1 MAMRS
6 VGFQLVTAGKAQVRN
21 DFAEVKADGVASVK
35 AIGLAAEAS
44 ATKAGRAVDDLTDRQ
59 IASYRRQAAAAKLAA
74 AGAANQDA
82 FNAALAT
89 PTSQQFATVNTDR
102 STGAARR
109 SADVFEAAARDEAE
123 AAARVA
129 EAERVASRAADE
141 RAATVAKLRAAIDP
155 LWAAEQRLAAEMADV
170 AVAQQSGVLSTD
182 QLAEAQVRARARFDE
197 TRLSL
202 DANASALARWQGMA
216 NEAKLAAAA
225 ETRQGDFDTALAN
238 RGSGSQYA
246 TVDLDRSTGAA
257 RKSAEAFEEQFR
269 AEEAATA
276 AATKLR
282 AAIDPLWAAEQRLA
296 AELGEVNLAEKA
308 GILTARQLATAQ
320 DDARKRFD
328 DTTAAIKRQNGE
340 SAALSKN
347 QKQTLIYTLSDIV
360 GSSAN
365 GINPQ
370 QLLMQ
375 QGPQVLQSFAAE
387 EGGLAK
393 IRTLLFGGET
403 IADGFDAIGDAARE
417 SGRDVGEG
425 SRDTGGALDGLKDKA
440 KDAASSL
447 AEEHG
452 VAGATKK
459 VTGLLTP
466 ARLAMGATA
475 IAAVIAAKAWLDY
488 SNSIEKFNAVAQG
501 SGRVLGLNGS
511 QLEANA
517 ASAAKAGDM
526 SVAAAREIELAYVST
541 GKITSGVLVGLTA
554 MTQDFAAATGTDAK
568 AAAATLGAAFADPI
582 NGAEE
587 LAVKY
592 GAVSLATADYIAKLV
607 EQGDMVG
614 AQRVLLELLQPAF
627 DGAADHA
634 NVLAQGW
641 DNIKNAASGAWE
653 WMGKAL
659 DRMAT
664 GGAIQDKI
672 RDLEQQRDRG
682 PTVGQMLM
690 GTSRD
695 EYRAGIDKQISA
707 LRFEAQQDVARAD
720 RAKANSTRAAGQQVV
735 DRYTGADQLGGYQSA
750 AGKLRAAL
758 KTDMPP
764 EDRKALTETLSA
776 YTHAIDTFIPRQEK
790 ANQLAALDARIAAT
804 KSPSAKAALATERAR
819 LEMSGQVIDRSS
831 AETMALSR
839 GDRARAQA
847 TGSGNKH
854 AESLARQAASMEVS
868 AAAALDVADAYL
880 KSSAAGMVA
889 EARRKASTD
898 ATRKGIDVD
907 AQMRRQL
914 NLSISDGVASA
925 TKTIAGLRDETAA
938 RKAAND
944 NVAAGTLTVEQM
956 NQALSDETALR
967 PLLAA
972 ATIAQGQ
979 GMTAA
984 YDGIMRAVA
993 AYRGALADAH
1003 AEEARSG
1010 AGEAISAS
1018 RRTVAE
1024 LRASILGMSGTP
1036 LEQSIAAA
1044 RRAAE
1049 QEADT
1054 KRYVGDDRK
1063 TFVDTKVDEARAA
1076 YAQSQASY
1084 ILDALRGQQD
1094 SVALSERELQL
1105 AGASDS
1111 TRDTELEKLRLALEI
1126 RRQFPDM
1133 AAADVAQIM
1142 SGVDAQQAVNEKLK
1156 VTAAT
1161 LGEVRGYGNEFVDE
1175 VLSEDTWS
1183 SWGNAGKTML
1193 NSLKSEFIK
1202 LALLNPLKNLINGNS
1217 NLPTLTSA
1225 LGNIAGLFGGKG
1237 ATVSASTIGPPGNAT
1252 GTESFSG
1259 GLTYVHENGG
1269 EIMDLPT
1276 GTRIYPAAESRR
1288 MMQASNDTGGGGMR
1302 VAIDLN
1308 TDLFTAT
1315 VSSAADQRIG
1325 AAAPGIAAGGAQLG
1339 KMEMTKARRRQ
1350 LGRRG

>member
-21 DFAEVKADGVASVK
+21 DFAEVKADGVASVT
-35 AIGLAAEAS
+35 AIGLAAESSAS
-44 ATKAGRAVDDLTDRQ
+44 KAAKAVDDLTERQ
-59 IASYRRQAAAAKLAA
+59 IASYRRQANAAKLAA
-74 AGAANQDA
+74 AGAASRNA
-82 FNAALAT
+82 FDDALAT

-102 STGAARR
+102 STGSARR
-109 SADVFEAAARDEAE
+109 SAEVFEAAARDEAD
-123 AAARVA
+123 AAAKAA
-129 EAERVASRAADE
+129 EAERVANRAADE

-182 QLAEAQVRARARFDE
+182 QLAEAQARARARFDE

-225 ETRQGDFDTALAN
+225 ENRQGDFDTALAN

-296 AELGEVNLAEKA
+296 SELGEVNLAEKA
-308 GILTARQLATAQ
+308 GILTAGQLATAQ
-320 DDARKRFD
+320 GDARKRFD
-328 DTTAAIKRQNGE
+328 ETTAAIKRQNGQSVE
-340 SAALSKN
+340 LSKN

-375 QGPQVLQSFAAE
+375 QGPQVLQSFASE
-387 EGGLAK
+387 EGGLTK

-403 IADGFDAIGDAARE
+403 IADGFDAMGDAARE
-417 SGRDVGEG
+417 SGRDIGQG
-425 SRDTGGALDGLKDKA
+425 SRDSSGALDGLKDKA

-475 IAAVIAAKAWLDY
+475 IAAVIATKAWLDY

-511 QLEANA
+511 QLEENA
-517 ASAAKAGDM
+517 VAAAKAGNM
-526 SVAAAREIELAYVST
+526 SVGAAREIELAYVQT
-541 GKITSGVLVGLTA
+541 GKITGDVLVGLTG
-554 MTQDFAAATGTDAK
+554 MTQDFAAATGTNAK

-582 NGAEE
+582 AGAED
-587 LAVKY
+587 LALRY
-592 GAVSLATADYIAKLV
+592 GVVSTTAAEYIAKLV
-607 EQGDMVG
+607 EQGDLLG
-614 AQRVLLELLQPAF
+614 AQRVLFEQLQPAIA
-627 DGAADHA
+627 GAADHA
-634 NVLAQGW
+634 NALARSW
-641 DNIKNAASGAWE
+641 DNIKIAAAGAWE
-653 WMGKAL
+653 WMGKAI

-664 GGAIQDKI
+664 GGALQDRIKTLEKV
-672 RDLEQQRDRG
+672 RDFG
-682 PTVGQMLM
+682 PTIIGE
-690 GTSRD
+690 D
-695 EYRAGIDKQISA
+695 PNAFRARMQKQIDG
-707 LRFEAQQDVARAD
+707 LRSEAQQEVARSD
-720 RAKANSTRAAGQQVV
+720 RAKSIAAQTAGQQIV
-735 DRYTGADQLGGYQSA
+735 DRYTGADQLGNYQSA

-764 EDRKALTETLSA
+764 DQRAQLTETLGA

-790 ANQLAALDARIAAT
+790 ANQLAALDAKIAAT

-847 TGSGNKH
+847 TGSGDKH

-880 KSSAAGMVA
+880 KSSAAGVVA

-914 NLSISDGVASA
+914 NLSISDSVANTA
-925 TKTIAGLRDETAA
+925 KTIAGLRDETVA

-944 NVAAGTLTVEQM
+944 NVAAGTMTVEQM

-984 YDGIMRAVA
+984 YDSIMRAVT

-1018 RRTVAE
+1018 RRTVAD

-1049 QEADT
+1049 QEADA
-1054 KRYVGDDRK
+1054 KRYVGADRK
-1063 TFVDTKVDEARAA
+1063 TFVDTKVDEARAG
-1076 YAQSQASY
+1076 YAQAQASY

-1094 SVALSERELQL
+1094 SIALSERELQL
-1105 AGASDS
+1105 AGANDN
-1111 TRDTELEKLRLALEI
+1111 TRNSELEKLRLALEI

-1133 AAADVAQIM
+1133 AAADVAQIL

-1156 VTAAT
+1156 VMAAA
-1161 LGEVRGYGNEFVDE
+1161 LGEVRGYGNQFVDD

-1183 SWGNAGKTML
+1183 SWGNAGKTVL
-1193 NSLKSEFIK
+1193 SSIKSEFIK

-1217 NLPTLTSA
+1217 DLPTITSA
-1225 LGNIAGLFGGKG
+1225 FGSIGKLFGGST
-1237 ATVSASTIGPPGNAT
+1237 AVTASTIGPPGNAT
-1252 GTESFSG
+1252 GTEHFSG
-1259 GLTYVHENGG
+1259 GLSYVNENGG

-1288 MMQASNDTGGGGMR
+1288 MMQAANDAGGGRMR
-1302 VAIDLN
+1302 VDIGLN
-1308 TDLFTAT
+1308 SDFLTAT
-1315 VSSAADQRIG
+1315 VSGIADQRVG

-1339 KMEMTKARRRQ
+1339 KMEMGRARRRQ
-1350 LGRRG
+1350 LGRRPS

>member
-1 MAMRS
+1 MTIRS
-6 VGFQLVTAGKAQVRN
+6 VGFQLKTEGKAQVRN
-21 DFAEVKADGVASVK
+21 DFAELKADGVASVT
-35 AIGLAAEAS
+35 AIGLAAESS
-44 ATKAGRAVDDLTDRQ
+44 AEKAAKAVDDLTDRQ
-59 IASYRRQAAAAKLAA
+59 IATYRRQANAAKLAA
-74 AGAANQDA
+74 AGAANQEA
-82 FNAALAT
+82 FNATLAT
-89 PTSQQFATVNTDR
+89 PTSQQFATVSTDR

-109 SADVFEAAARDEAE
+109 SAEVFEAAARDEAAS
-123 AAARVA
+123 AAVAA
-129 EAERVASRAADE
+129 EAERAAARAADD
-141 RAATVAKLRAAIDP
+141 RAASIAKLRAAIDP
-155 LWAAEQRLAAEMADV
+155 LS
-170 AVAQQSGVLSTD
+170 VAQQRFAAETQAADSLLASGAIGT
-182 QLAEAQVRARARFDE
+182 AEH
-197 TRLSL
+197 
-202 DANASALARWQGMA
+202 ASALAIYRQRLDDTRRSLDGTA
-216 NEAKLAAAA
+216 RSEADASA
-225 ETRQGDFDTALAN
+225 
-238 RGSGSQYA
+238 
-246 TVDLDRSTGAA
+246 GAA
-257 RKSAEAFEEQFR
+257 R
-269 AEEAATA
+269 
-276 AATKLR
+276 L
-282 AAIDPLWAAEQRLA
+282 L
-296 AELGEVNLAEKA
+296 AELNPVGAAQDRLNRELAEYQDWA
-308 GILTARQLATAQ
+308 RRGLLSTEQLTTAQ
-320 DDARKRFD
+320 VTARKRFD
-328 DTTAAIKRQNGE
+328 DTTDAIKRQSG
-340 SAALSKN
+340 AGGGLSKN
-347 QKQTLIYTLSDIV
+347 QKQTLIYTASDII

-365 GINPQ
+365 GINPG

-375 QGPQVLQSFAAE
+375 QGPQVLQAFAAE
-387 EGGLAK
+387 EGGLMKLRAL
-393 IRTLLFGGET
+393 INPVTVGLAGLTATVT
-403 IADGFDAIGDAARE
+403 I
-417 SGRDVGEG
+417 
-425 SRDTGGALDGLKDKA
+425 GA
-440 KDAASSL
+440 
-447 AEEHG
+447 
-452 VAGATKK
+452 
-459 VTGLLTP
+459 
-466 ARLAMGATA
+466 M
-475 IAAVIAAKAWLDY
+475 AWLDHA
-488 SNSIEKFNAVAQG
+488 NALQKANALSLG
-501 SGRVLGLNGS
+501 SGRALGLTGEA
-511 QLEANA
+511 LEANA
-517 ASAAKAGDM
+517 IAAAKAGDM
-526 SVAAAREIELAYVST
+526 TISAARDIEIAYVQT
-541 GKITSGVLVGLTA
+541 GKITGDVLAGLTA
-554 MTQDFAAATGTDAK
+554 MTKDFAAATGTDAK
-568 AAAATLGAAFADPI
+568 SAATTLGAAFADPI
-582 NGAEE
+582 AGAED

-592 GAVSLATADYIAKLV
+592 GVVNQTTAEYIAKLV
-607 EQGDMVG
+607 EQNDMTG
-614 AQRVLLELLQPAF
+614 AQRVLLEALQPAF

-634 NVLAQGW
+634 NVLARGW
-641 DNIKNAASGAWE
+641 DNIKVAASSAWE
-653 WMGKAL
+653 WMGKAI
-659 DRMAT
+659 DRMVT
-664 GGAIQDKI
+664 GGATADKI
-672 RDLEQQRDRG
+672 RDLQAQRERG
-682 PTVGQMLM
+682 PTVGQLFT
-690 GTSRD
+690 GTSVD
-695 EYRAGIDKQISA
+695 DFQKGIDQQIA
-707 LRFEAQQDVARAD
+707 KLRSDAQQETARIDRD
-720 RAKANSTRAAGQQVV
+720 RAVAARAAGQQVV
-735 DRYTGADQLGGYQSA
+735 DRYTGADQLGNYQSA

-764 EDRKALTETLSA
+764 ADRAQLTETLSA
-776 YTHAIDTFIPRQEK
+776 YTHAIDTFIPKQEK
-790 ANQLAALDARIAAT
+790 ANQLAAIDAKIAST
-804 KSPSAKAALATERAR
+804 KSPSAKAALATERSR
-819 LEMSGQVIDRSS
+819 IEMSGQVIDSAS
-831 AETMALSR
+831 AEAQAISR

-847 TGSGNKH
+847 TGSGDRH
-854 AESLARQAASMEVS
+854 AQSLARQAASMEVS

-944 NVAAGTLTVEQM
+944 NVVAGTLTVEQM

-1054 KRYVGDDRK
+1054 KRYVGNDRK
-1063 TFVDTKVDEARAA
+1063 TFVDTKVDEARAG
-1076 YAQSQASY
+1076 YAQAQASY

-1094 SVALSERELQL
+1094 SIALSERELQL
-1105 AGASDS
+1105 AGARDS

-1156 VTAAT
+1156 VTAAA
-1161 LGEVRGYGNEFVDE
+1161 LGEVRGYGNQFVDE

-1193 NSLKSEFIK
+1193 SSLKSEFIK

-1237 ATVSASTIGPPGNAT
+1237 ASVSASRIGPPGNAT
-1252 GTESFSG
+1252 GTESFAG
-1259 GLTYVHENGG
+1259 GLTYVNENGG
-1269 EIMDLPT
+1269 EIMDLPNK
-1276 GTRIYPAAESRR
+1276 TRIYPAAESRR
-1288 MMQASNDTGGGGMR
+1288 MMQAANDGGSGRMR
-1302 VAIDLN
+1302 VDIGLN

-1339 KMEMTKARRRQ
+1339 KMEMSKARRRQ
-1350 LGRRG
+1350 LGRRS